1 MEGKE
6 GTLMPYKNGRPL
18 VDDSIFFR
26 IASFITFQFVWILAK
41 PVLLLM
47 YKTRIFG
54 RKKIR
59 KCKTGVII
67 SNHTTFFDPVT
78 ISCLV
83 RPRRMFHTLLEETVE
98 APFLGTLTRLLGGIP
113 VPTKGKKP
121 MEELISACRIA
132 VKRRNFVHFYPEG
145 ECFLY
150 NQNVQPFQSGAFYIA
165 ARLNNPVIP
174 VAVVMKPG
182 LFRPHSILGRSRP
195 REEVYVL
202 DAVYP
207 AEFGCIDSEGNINIK
222 KVKELSVYVR
232 NKIQDEIILRKGTNI
247 FYKGKMERIKGVNS

>member
-132 VKRRNFVHFYPEG
+132 VCSVRIVRQLPVCERH
-145 ECFLY
+145 ECHRWY
-150 NQNVQPFQSGAFYIA
+150 SG
-165 ARLNNPVIP
+165 VEDD
-174 VAVVMKPG
+174 
-182 LFRPHSILGRSRP
+182 SRHD
-195 REEVYVL
+195 VKQHIYA
-202 DAVYP
+202 D
-207 AEFGCIDSEGNINIK
+207 CIDHVDRSFG
-222 KVKELSVYVR
+222 
-232 NKIQDEIILRKGTNI
+232 
-247 FYKGKMERIKGVNS
+247 

>member
-1 MEGKE
+1 
-6 GTLMPYKNGRPL
+6 MPYKNGRPL

-26 IASFITFQFVWILAK
+26 IASFITFQFVWVLAR
-41 PVLLLM
+41 PVLFLM
-47 YKTRIFG
+47 YKTRFKGI
-54 RKKIR
+54 RKIR
-59 KCKTGVII
+59 KCKTGVMV

-113 VPTKGKKP
+113 VPTRGKKP
-121 MEELISACRIA
+121 MEELISACRTGL
-132 VKRRNFVHFYPEG
+132 KRRKFVHFYPEG

-165 ARLNNPVIP
+165 ARLNAPVIP

-182 LFRPHSILGRSRP
+182 VFRPYSFLGRSRP

-202 DAVYP
+202 DAVSP
-207 AEFGCIDSEGNINIK
+207 AEFGCIDSEGNVNIK
-222 KVKELSVYVR
+222 KVKELTVYVR
-232 NKIQDEIILRKGTNI
+232 DKIQEEIILRNGTGI
-247 FYKGKMERIKGVNS
+247 FYRGKMERIKGVNS